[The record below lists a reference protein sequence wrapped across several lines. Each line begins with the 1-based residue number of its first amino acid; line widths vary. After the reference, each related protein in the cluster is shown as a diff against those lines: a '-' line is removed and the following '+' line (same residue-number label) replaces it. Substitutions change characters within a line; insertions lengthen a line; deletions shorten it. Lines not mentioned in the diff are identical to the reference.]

1 MIKELLQRKELD
13 LNCRDGV
20 NRNVLEAA
28 EFYDNYEV
36 YQILKEALKER
47 QINLSNENYKKL

>member
-13 LNCRDGV
+13 LNCSDGV